1 MKTSHIT
8 SIGVAVPEAKFS
20 QEAIADTMADLIN
33 LDEEKRRNL
42 QILYRAT
49 GIKYR
54 HSVIGNLESGDFK
67 NFFLSGDNH
76 NQFPGVAAR
85 MEVYKKEAIKLS
97 LKAIQNAITNLGT
110 FKPQQITHLI
120 TVSCTGMYAPGL
132 DIEIIEQ
139 LQLNSHTQRT
149 AVNFMGCYGVFNGLK
164 LADAICRAEEN
175 AKVLLVSVELCSL
188 HLQKSEDSDDLLSAS
203 IFADGA
209 AAAIIESQPSAD
221 LSLSPLSFYCD
232 LYPQGKEDMVWE
244 IGNFGFEMKLS
255 AYVPGLL
262 GKGINTLVENLLK
275 QLGLKLADI
284 HHFAIHPGGKK
295 ILAEIEKALE
305 LEREQNEAAYQV
317 LRNYGNMSS
326 ATILFVI
333 KKILDQL
340 HSGNKNQNLLGMAFG
355 PGLTME
361 SMLLRVC

>member
-1 MKTSHIT
+1 MKASHIT
-8 SIGVAVPEAKFS
+8 SIGVAVPEARFS
-20 QEAIADTMADLIN
+20 QQAIADTMADLID
-33 LDEEKRRNL
+33 LDEEKRKNL

-54 HSVIGNLESGDFK
+54 HSVIGALENGDFT
-67 NFFLSGDNH
+67 NFYLSGKNQ
-76 NQFPGVAAR
+76 NQFPDVAAR
-85 MEVYKKEAIKLS
+85 MEVYKEEAIQLS
-97 LKAIQNAITNLGT
+97 LMAIENALSGLNNFET
-110 FKPQQITHLI
+110 QQITHLI

-132 DIEIIEQ
+132 DIEIIEH
-139 LQLNSHTQRT
+139 LKLNSFTQRT

-164 LADAICRAEEN
+164 LADAICKAEEN

-188 HLQKSEDSDDLLSAS
+188 HLQKSEDPDDLLAAS

-209 AAAIIESQPSAD
+209 AAAIIESMPSAD
-221 LSLSPLSFYCD
+221 LSLSPLNFYCD
-232 LYPQGKEDMVWE
+232 LYPQGREDMVWE

-262 GKGINTLVENLLK
+262 GKGINTLVENLLN
-275 QLGLKLADI
+275 QLGLKLEDI

-295 ILAEIEKALE
+295 ILAEIEQALA
-305 LEREQNEAAYQV
+305 LQREQNEAAYQV
-317 LRNYGNMSS
+317 LRSYGNMSS

-333 KKILDQL
+333 KEILENL
-340 HSGNKNQNLLGMAFG
+340 KSSNKNQNLLGMAFG